1 MDKLTFYAM
10 TTSEKLDRIGMYLE
24 QRLSRDISRHRIGFV
39 LLPSETKFFL
49 YIYYLLFIYYC
60 SYENSDFLELEKQC
74 VKILCI
80 RNGVFANDSIFL
92 ELLRVFIQ
100 QMRCYCCLWTGLF
113 SWPWM
118 PWTSCWWPAT
128 PTPWISL
135 WKAFWK
141 WCKNY

>member
-60 SYENSDFLELEKQC
+60 SDENSDFLELENNVLKVYVLEMEFLQMT
-74 VKILCI
+74 VYFK
-80 RNGVFANDSIFL
+80 NDSGCF
-92 ELLRVFIQ
+92 VF
-100 QMRCYCCLWTGLF
+100 F
-113 SWPWM
+113 N
-118 PWTSCWWPAT
+118 
-128 PTPWISL
+128 
-135 WKAFWK
+135 K
-141 WCKNY
+141 